1 MSNKKVMSLTEIE
14 NIERRLYANY
24 AREAC
29 VKKQKAPR
37 KAKATRKVKTV
48 ARETSF
54 TLRSPDARRRAAAK
68 RRRQVEAQYRA
79 PNGQF
84 ATVDDLKLGLLVSA
98 PLPPFRPYS
107 WRNY

>member
-37 KAKATRKVKTV
+37 KVKTV

-54 TLRSPDARRRAAAK
+54 TVLTKRQRQKVAAK
-68 RRRQVEAQYRA
+68 RRDQAARQTRDEHGRFIAI
-79 PNGQF
+79 
-84 ATVDDLKLGLLVSA
+84 GLF

>member
-1 MSNKKVMSLTEIE
+1 MKNTKPTK
-14 NIERRLYANY
+14 
-24 AREAC
+24 
-29 VKKQKAPR
+29 PP
-37 KAKATRKVKTV
+37 RKVKTV

-84 ATVDDLKLGLLVSA
+84 ATVAALVDDLKLGLLISA
-98 PLPPFRPYS
+98 PLPPFRSSAPLPQFRSYNWPIS
-107 WRNY
+107 GR